1 MEEDAWKKFINSSRE
16 EDRLWYNL
24 KKNVAKRQV
33 NHMPWK
39 LLARKWK
46 LNIKKSKMF
55 LANGEIIEKMLH

>member
-1 MEEDAWKKFINSSRE
+1 LEEDAWKKFINSSRE

-39 LLARKWK
+39 LLERKWK
-46 LNIKKSKMF
+46 LNIEKSKMF